1 MSKGLQVWVRVPLR
15 AVGGNGLM
23 LPYRTRQGNIRTVFW
38 PYQYL
43 HRSPLK
49 RKKGK

>member
-1 MSKGLQVWVRVPLR
+1 MLKGRQVWVRVPLR

-23 LPYRTRQGNIRTVFW
+23 LPYRTRQGNIRTVFC